1 MKKIKEIVKEL
12 QNDSLGE
19 AFLLTAIESYSRQ
32 VMADDSDWGK
42 SLVSKEA
49 WQLIAEHN
57 LNLIEGDKNGV

>member
-42 SLVSKEA
+42 SLVSKDL
-49 WQLIAEHN
+49 WQSIANET
-57 LNLIEGDKNGV
+57 LAVLEGNRA

>member
-32 VMADDSDWGK
+32 VMADDSDWGE
-42 SLVSKEA
+42 SLISKDL
-49 WQLIAEHN
+49 WQSIANET
-57 LNLIEGDKNGV
+57 LAMLEGNKA

>member
-42 SLVSKEA
+42 SLVSKDLWQSIANETLAMLEGNEA
-49 WQLIAEHN
+49 
-57 LNLIEGDKNGV
+57 

>member
-42 SLVSKEA
+42 SLVSKDL
-49 WQLIAEHN
+49 WQSIASEI
-57 LNLIEGDKNGV
+57 LTMLDKVEV

>member
-42 SLVSKEA
+42 SLVSKDL
-49 WQLIAEHN
+49 WQSIANET
-57 LNLIEGDKNGV
+57 LAMLEGNKA